1 MMKGELTQD
10 YNQISV
16 GNWVF
21 ERSGGYA
28 GWRCIKCGTWIYDKE
43 QKICDCDKKII
54 SLYLP

>member
-1 MMKGELTQD
+1 MKGELTQD